1 VSDAEV
7 TEQDLETARASYD
20 RCCQTRGFPEGF
32 YTHFFSRCAA
42 AEPMF
47 AHTDFTRQVKLLR
60 HAIGSLLIFPKHG
73 KSEPNLLTRVA
84 DRHGRGDLAVDPA
97 LYPQFVDALIDT
109 VRDHD
114 VQFGPAIERAW
125 RATVAPG
132 IAYMQSK
139 Y

>member
-1 VSDAEV
+1 MSEAKV
-7 TEQDLETARASYD
+7 TEQDLEAARASYD
-20 RCCQTRGFPEGF
+20 RCCKTEGFPEGF
-32 YTHFFSRCAA
+32 YAHFFARCAA

-47 AHTDFTRQVKLLR
+47 AKTNFARQVKLLR
-60 HAIGSLLIFPKHG
+60 HALGTLLIFPKHG
-73 KSEPNLLTRVA
+73 ASEPNLLTRVA
-84 DRHGRGDLAVDPA
+84 ERHGRGNLAVHPS

-109 VRDHD
+109 VREHD
-114 VQFGPAIERAW
+114 DQFGPAVEQAW